1 MQNSHIKYI
10 LVLKTRKEY
19 IELSYIYI
27 LFPDKDKGE
36 KSILLYYV

>member
-1 MQNSHIKYI
+1 MQNSYIKHF

-19 IELSYIYI
+19 IESNYISI
-27 LFPDKDKGE
+27 LFSNEDKGE

>member
-1 MQNSHIKYI
+1 MQNSHIKHF

-19 IELSYIYI
+19 IELSYLYY
-27 LFPDKDKGE
+27 FHKDKDKGE